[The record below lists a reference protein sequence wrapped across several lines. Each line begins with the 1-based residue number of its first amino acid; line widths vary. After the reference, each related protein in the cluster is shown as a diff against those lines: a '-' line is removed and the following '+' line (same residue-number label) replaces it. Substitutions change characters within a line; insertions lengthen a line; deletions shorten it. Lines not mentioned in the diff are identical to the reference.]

1 MNKKVKKLLAI
12 AVALLLVLPVISI
25 LANAEDDKGELCYA
39 QLETVRMAHA
49 PEDTF
54 VVEQNKQKA
63 RAFYSFNGS
72 GSYLF
77 YSNLNATQKE
87 IYNDILAS
95 DAGLNSATTGTVA
108 ITLPSALN
116 IKAASETA
124 LGNAIRLNVFAALS
138 ALIDDYPEYFWIDL
152 CSFSYSY
159 YSGSTYT
166 LADLDCIFD
175 ISETGHSSWSA
186 IRSLYNGLLN
196 SVANFKI
203 KGTSRYEKLKSI
215 HDQICA
221 QVTYSTD
228 VNNPISHQAI
238 SVFNSPYNP
247 VCEGYSE
254 AFKLLCDREGIPCII
269 VTGLGNGGAHEWNY
283 VQMEDGKWYGMDVTW
298 DDQENIGYLYDYFL
312 TGTTTQDIFN
322 NDTFSTSHV
331 TNGIHFPSVNYALT
345 YPSLATVSYVG
356 ANVSFN
362 ATATFNNTN
371 GFMYIP
377 KGAVLNEQ
385 FIGTYTG
392 YTHYKPSDQTV
403 SITGG
408 STTGATVSI
417 TNTNS
422 SSKTY
427 TVVRWGDVN
436 ATNSVNSTDYTTAK
450 NVVKGS
456 GTLSGAR
463 FAAGDFNGDGVIDA
477 FDMYYLDKY
486 IRE

>member
-1 MNKKVKKLLAI
+1 
-12 AVALLLVLPVISI
+12 
-25 LANAEDDKGELCYA
+25 
-39 QLETVRMAHA
+39 
-49 PEDTF
+49 
-54 VVEQNKQKA
+54 
-63 RAFYSFNGS
+63 
-72 GSYLF
+72 
-77 YSNLNATQKE
+77 
-87 IYNDILAS
+87 
-95 DAGLNSATTGTVA
+95 
-108 ITLPSALN
+108 
-116 IKAASETA
+116 
-124 LGNAIRLNVFAALS
+124 
-138 ALIDDYPEYFWIDL
+138 
-152 CSFSYSY
+152 
-159 YSGSTYT
+159 
-166 LADLDCIFD
+166 
-175 ISETGHSSWSA
+175 
-186 IRSLYNGLLN
+186 
-196 SVANFKI
+196 
-203 KGTSRYEKLKSI
+203 
-215 HDQICA
+215 
-221 QVTYSTD
+221 
-228 VNNPISHQAI
+228 
-238 SVFNSPYNP
+238 
-247 VCEGYSE
+247 
-254 AFKLLCDREGIPCII
+254 
-269 VTGLGNGGAHEWNY
+269 
-283 VQMEDGKWYGMDVTW
+283 
-298 DDQENIGYLYDYFL
+298 
-312 TGTTTQDIFN
+312 
-322 NDTFSTSHV
+322 
-331 TNGIHFPSVNYALT
+331 
-345 YPSLATVSYVG
+345 LATVSYVG